1 MLLQFPKFVPATAG
15 AVALLALT
23 AGCTDQDYDL
33 GNLDTEMQI
42 AVNELTVPLNLAPV
56 KFESMVKLDDAEC
69 IKVDA
74 DGNYVMIQDGTFSEE
89 IIIDNITARPTAEIS
104 LHQQQMPLVAGQA
117 ADIVPARFPFSYE
130 NQSDMQ
136 KYITRLDGGKVDFN
150 MEISLKLNDSHGAVR
165 DYSVNNLAISVPKG
179 FSGVYA
185 CPDGTASTFDPQN
198 RTAVF
203 SGTARPDA
211 SGTCLFVLNA
221 KGIDITAMDSENVDI
236 DYSTGH
242 IYFKDEIAVAGGSI
256 AVDGGASQAVRQG
269 QLDISLDL
277 GALTVN
283 TLTGNVR
290 YDLTDLERQHVD
302 LSDIPSELADPETR
316 IRLVNPQIY
325 VRLNNPL
332 HAYGFYGNSGLT
344 ISQVRRPGQE
354 CYSAT
359 MDGRIR
365 LLPTAGAQSFAICP
379 DPDALTVMPKEYA
392 GATKMTMPGLENIV
406 YGDGLPGSLEMYFLS
421 PVLEEHH
428 VTDFELDHNYG
439 TVEGSYRFL
448 APLAFQEGSRVIY
461 TGTESDWDLGEDDEL
476 EISALNIDA
485 ALASSLPTAITL
497 SAKPLDRNGDIIEGT
512 EVRVEPEVIAA
523 GYNGDVKIYLTG
535 TIRNLGGMQY
545 TVRLEGSS
553 DHTPLRPDQELSL
566 QSIRATVTGKYIIKD
581 NDSDK

>member
-104 LHQQQMPLVAGQA
+104 LHQQQMPLAAGQA

-211 SGTCLFVLNA
+211 SGTCVFVLNA

-236 DYSTGH
+236 DYSSGH
-242 IYFKDEIAVAGGSI
+242 IYLKGEIAVAGGSI

-269 QLDISLDL
+269 
-277 GALTVN
+277 
-283 TLTGNVR
+283 
-290 YDLTDLERQHVD
+290 
-302 LSDIPSELADPETR
+302 
-316 IRLVNPQIY
+316 
-325 VRLNNPL
+325 
-332 HAYGFYGNSGLT
+332 
-344 ISQVRRPGQE
+344 
-354 CYSAT
+354 
-359 MDGRIR
+359 
-365 LLPTAGAQSFAICP
+365 
-379 DPDALTVMPKEYA
+379 
-392 GATKMTMPGLENIV
+392 
-406 YGDGLPGSLEMYFLS
+406 
-421 PVLEEHH
+421 
-428 VTDFELDHNYG
+428 
-439 TVEGSYRFL
+439 
-448 APLAFQEGSRVIY
+448 
-461 TGTESDWDLGEDDEL
+461 
-476 EISALNIDA
+476 
-485 ALASSLPTAITL
+485 
-497 SAKPLDRNGDIIEGT
+497 
-512 EVRVEPEVIAA
+512 
-523 GYNGDVKIYLTG
+523 
-535 TIRNLGGMQY
+535 
-545 TVRLEGSS
+545 
-553 DHTPLRPDQELSL
+553 
-566 QSIRATVTGKYIIKD
+566 
-581 NDSDK
+581 